1 MSKVTVTPLGDRVL
15 VAPLK
20 AEEKSPAGIII
31 PDTASKEKPKEGT
44 VLAVGTLEKVTDV
57 KKGDRVL
64 FSDYGYEEIK
74 VDGTEY
80 YLIESKNILAKI
92 V

>member
-20 AEEKSPAGIII
+20 AEEKSPSGIII

-64 FSDYGYEEIK
+64 FSDYGYDEIK

-80 YLIESKNILAKI
+80 YLIESKNILAK
-92 V
+92 VH

>member
-64 FSDYGYEEIK
+64 FSDYGFDEIK

-92 V
+92 A